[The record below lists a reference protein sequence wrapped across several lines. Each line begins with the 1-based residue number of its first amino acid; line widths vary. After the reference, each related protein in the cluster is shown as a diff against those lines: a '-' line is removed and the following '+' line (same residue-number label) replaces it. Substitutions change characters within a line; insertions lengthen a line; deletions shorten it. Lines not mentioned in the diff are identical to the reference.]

1 MNARIAQAVE
11 MLKAGGAR
19 GIESALESLTTSAF
33 AFARKVCGNAQD
45 AEDIAQETM
54 MQLTRSAHRFPD
66 AKGLGVWLYKVAKTR
81 CLMSRR
87 RSKFAP
93 AHTLSLDELM
103 PTPGEIA
110 GGSQDARPQ
119 NPEEFI
125 LRRELRNQLE
135 RAVLNLPE
143 AYRLVLVLRDMEE
156 LSTEEVAEI
165 LGVSQPTV
173 KMRLHRARVFV
184 RNALDR
190 YLKSVGSEVNGEDR
204 PAV

>member
-1 MNARIAQAVE
+1 MNARIEQAAE
-11 MLKAGGAR
+11 KLKAGDAR
-19 GIESALESLTTSAF
+19 GIESALESLTNSAF

-45 AEDIAQETM
+45 AEDITQETM
-54 MQLTRSAHRFPD
+54 IQLTRSAHRFPD

-93 AHTLSLDELM
+93 AQTLSLDELM
-103 PTPGEIA
+103 PSPGEVA
-110 GGSQDARPQ
+110 GDSHGAWPQ
-119 NPEEFI
+119 NPEEFV

-135 RAVLNLPE
+135 RAVLDLPE
-143 AYRLVLVLRDMEE
+143 TYRLVLRDMEE
-156 LSTEEVAEI
+156 LPTEEVAQI
-165 LGVSQPTV
+165 LGVSRPTV

-190 YLKSVGSEVNGEDR
+190 YLKSVGSEVNSEDR

>member
-1 MNARIAQAVE
+1 MNARIAQAAE
-11 MLKAGGAR
+11 KLKAGDAR

-54 MQLTRSAHRFPD
+54 IQLTRSAHRFPD

-93 AHTLSLDELM
+93 AQTLSLEELM
-103 PTPGEIA
+103 PTPGEVA
-110 GGSQDARPQ
+110 GDSDDAWPQ
-119 NPEEFI
+119 NPEEFV

-135 RAVLNLPE
+135 RAVLDLPE
-143 AYRLVLVLRDMEE
+143 TYRLVLVLRDVEE
-156 LSTEEVAEI
+156 LSYEEIGEI
-165 LGVSQPTV
+165 TGLAAGTV
-173 KMRLHRARVFV
+173 KSRIHRARAQLKELVE
-184 RNALDR
+184 RAL
-190 YLKSVGSEVNGEDR
+190 GEKIG
-204 PAV
+204 